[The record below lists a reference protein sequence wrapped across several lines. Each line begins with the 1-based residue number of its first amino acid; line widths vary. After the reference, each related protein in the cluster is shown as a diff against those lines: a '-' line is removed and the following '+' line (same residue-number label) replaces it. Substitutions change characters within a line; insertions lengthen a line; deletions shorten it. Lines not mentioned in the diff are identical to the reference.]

1 MVTRLVPESAPSLKK
16 WREHVMPEGGAGS
29 FAGDATLAKALAA
42 LGQDPAALACSSAI
56 CLRAAATSSSLV
68 FA

>member
-1 MVTRLVPESAPSLKK
+1 M
-16 WREHVMPEGGAGS
+16 
-29 FAGDATLAKALAA
+29 AGDATPPKAVAA
-42 LGQDPAALACSSAI
+42 VGRTPVGRTPWVRTPVGQDPAALACSSAI